1 MELEPKC
8 RKIINIIQWSLI
20 GLCLCALF
28 ILHINLKKANIVI
41 EQKLSDITEYQYIRM
56 SDINTI
62 RYLKLENI
70 ALRDSIDILKSDME
84 NLSKTK
90 RKK

>member
-1 MELEPKC
+1 MELDQKC
-8 RKIINIIQWSLI
+8 RKIIDIIQWILI
-20 GLCLCALF
+20 GICACALF
-28 ILHINLKKANIVI
+28 SLHMNLKNANIVI
-41 EQKLSDITEYQYIRM
+41 EQKLNDITEYQYRRM
-56 SDINTI
+56 SDSNTI

-84 NLSKTK
+84 TLSKTK